1 MSGFAIAR
9 RVKRD
14 PSTVTSK
21 PGKRVKHVHPDGMV
35 THLWA
40 HKSQD
45 SARNPR
51 GNIFFQGDTIYSY
64 GHHFPIAKHVTR
76 KGKSAVLLTTRD
88 YSATTRGHKWGV
100 ESACSHLPTFHV
112 DNIESR
118 EPRKQFE
125 EYRARYLELAR
136 KYVKSRQ
143 NKPWVLQ
150 ELQKV
155 VKEAN
160 AFSAFFA
167 LRVRL
172 TLPAES
178 DMAAECKAIEKKE
191 REAKKREA
199 AKRERQAAE
208 QLQKWVNG
216 ETDYPTHSMSNG
228 QPIRLRIK
236 GDELQTSH
244 GARVPL
250 AHAVKA
256 FRIIK
261 GLRDKGQ
268 AYERNGHTIH
278 LGPFALDAVDTQG
291 NVRAGC
297 HNVAWEEIARVA
309 TIAGVN

>member
-1 MSGFAIAR
+1 MSY
-9 RVKRD
+9 
-14 PSTVTSK
+14 PSRNGKPVNPPPAK

-35 THLWA
+35 AHLWA

-45 SARNPR
+45 SARNAQN
-51 GNIFFQGDTIYSY
+51 NIYFQGDTIYSY
-64 GHHFPIAKHVTR
+64 GNHFPVAKHVTR
-76 KGKSAVLLTTRD
+76 KGKSAILLTTRD
-88 YSATTRGHKWGV
+88 YSATTRGHKWTV
-100 ESACSHLPTFHV
+100 EGACSHLPVFHV

-160 AFSAFFA
+160 AFSAFYG

-178 DMAAECKAIEKKE
+178 DMVAECKAVEKKE
-191 REAKKREA
+191 REAKKRAE
-199 AKRERQAAE
+199 AKREREAAE
-208 QLQKWVNG
+208 HIEKWVSG
-216 ETDYPTHSMSNG
+216 ESDSCPYVG
-228 QPIRLRIK
+228 AIRLRIR

-278 LGPFALDAVDTQG
+278 LGPFPLNAVDAQG
-291 NVRAGC
+291 NVTAGC
-297 HNVAWEEIARVA
+297 HTVAWEEIARVA
-309 TIAGVN
+309 TLAGVN